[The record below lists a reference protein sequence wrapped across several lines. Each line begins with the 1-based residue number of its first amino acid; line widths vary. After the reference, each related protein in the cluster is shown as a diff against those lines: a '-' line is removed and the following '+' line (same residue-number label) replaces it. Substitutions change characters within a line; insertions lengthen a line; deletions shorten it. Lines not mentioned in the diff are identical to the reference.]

1 MERDDE
7 AKNERGVQIAQEL
20 INKEQVTAT
29 VGYINTGVALASQRF
44 YQDAKIPVF
53 NNVAT
58 GSVITHQFKAPE
70 YPDNYV
76 FRNAARQHPGADDR
90 RGSHHPPRLQE
101 SGDPGRLHQL
111 WPARPRGPG
120 KALAAKGIKPVAV
133 EKFNIKDVDMT
144 AQLLK
149 SKEAGAEAVLTYG
162 IGPELAQI
170 ANGMAKLGWKVPIIG
185 SWTLSM
191 ANYIDNSGANGE
203 ARACRRPSSR
213 TRTRPSA
220 RLSSTPI
227 WPSSSPRT
235 TASTRRCRRQG
246 YDSIFLLAAAIKQ
259 PTPPTA
265 RRSAKLENLQTPVEG
280 VVMTYNKPFSHD
292 NHDAIT
298 ARKW

>member
-1 MERDDE
+1 MLGRQLVAVERDDE

-58 GSVITHQFKAPE
+58 GSVIAPVQGARV
-70 YPDNYV
+70 PGQLRV
-76 FRNAARQHPGADDR
+76 PQRGRQHPGADDR

-149 SKEAGAEAVLTYG
+149 SRKPA
-162 IGPELAQI
+162 P
-170 ANGMAKLGWKVPIIG
+170 
-185 SWTLSM
+185 
-191 ANYIDNSGANGE
+191 
-203 ARACRRPSSR
+203 
-213 TRTRPSA
+213 
-220 RLSSTPI
+220 
-227 WPSSSPRT
+227 
-235 TASTRRCRRQG
+235 RRC
-246 YDSIFLLAAAIKQ
+246 
-259 PTPPTA
+259 
-265 RRSAKLENLQTPVEG
+265 
-280 VVMTYNKPFSHD
+280 
-292 NHDAIT
+292 
-298 ARKW
+298 